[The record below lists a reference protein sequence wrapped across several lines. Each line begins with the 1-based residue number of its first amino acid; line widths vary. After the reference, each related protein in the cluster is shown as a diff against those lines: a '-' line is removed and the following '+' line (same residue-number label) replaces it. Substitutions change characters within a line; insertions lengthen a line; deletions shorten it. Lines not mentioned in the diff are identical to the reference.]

1 MYQGLY
7 RFAKITSLVT
17 SEASFESSASQSGS
31 FVHFWQDASTI
42 RCPNSHLVFVGLL
55 LSVVGDLA
63 IVGELAIVGD
73 LDCLVLLV
81 V

>member
-1 MYQGLY
+1 M
-7 RFAKITSLVT
+7 TSLVT
-17 SEASFESSASQSGS
+17 SEASFESSASPSGS
-31 FVHFWQDASTI
+31 FVHSLRQYDVQIPISYSW
-42 RCPNSHLVFVGLL
+42 LL

-63 IVGELAIVGD
+63 IVGDLARVGD